1 MKVLLALDGTRTGE
15 PAAEAIA
22 GWAKSTGSEIIL
34 YSVLHPK
41 ELRATVSEPR
51 FAHTITPQGTASGQ
65 VLHGV
70 RPLYAVISEDRTQ
83 TLVRAHAER
92 EEYLRS
98 LASRLFEGVAVSV
111 RVGDGADSAGSIVRM
126 AADEGV
132 DFIAMATRGRS
143 ALGQAMFGAVHEDV
157 VRKARVPVLLVG
169 PGVLQLT
176 GPVDI
181 D

>member
-1 MKVLLALDGTRTGE
+1 MKVLLALDGTRAGE

-22 GWAKSTGSEIIL
+22 GWAKSTAAEIVL

-41 ELRATVSEPR
+41 ELRGTVSEPR
-51 FAHTITPQGTASGQ
+51 FAHTITPEGTASGQ
-65 VLHGV
+65 LLRGV
-70 RPLYAVISEDRTQ
+70 RPPAPAIAEDRTQ
-83 TLVRAHAER
+83 AIARVHVER
-92 EEYLRS
+92 QEYLAG
-98 LASRLFEGVAVSV
+98 LASRLFEGVTVSV
-111 RVGDGADSAGSIVRM
+111 RVGDGADAAAAIV
-126 AADEGV
+126 AAAAEEGA

-157 VRKARVPVLLVG
+157 VRKARVPVLLAG
-169 PGVLQLT
+169 PGVLQLA